1 MGLKGLTQKITQSFG
16 LLDIH
21 PPLMRKWNTGI
32 QPKLSYFHLRSLYHS
47 SVIFLQQANCSMALQ
62 ISKKPIY

>member
-1 MGLKGLTQKITQSFG
+1 M
-16 LLDIH
+16 H
-21 PPLMRKWNTGI
+21 PFDEEWNTGI

-62 ISKKPIY
+62 ISNAKKQSKSSVEVDCFFIRLNPDV

>member
-1 MGLKGLTQKITQSFG
+1 M
-16 LLDIH
+16 H
-21 PPLMRKWNTGI
+21 PFDEEWNTGI

-62 ISKKPIY
+62 ILNAKSNQSLQLKLIAFLFD